1 MDRTA
6 WARVD
11 GYFMERL
18 GGDDPVMEAVLA
30 ANAAGGLPAI
40 DVSEAQGRFLSLM
53 VRATGAGRVL
63 EIGTLGG
70 YSTIWMAR
78 ALPAGGRIVT
88 IECALHHA
96 EIARGNLRRAGVEA
110 RVDLRVGPALD
121 MLPVIAAEGLGPFDL
136 VFIDADKPNNPAY
149 LDWALRLARRGGV
162 VLVDN
167 VVRGGRVVE
176 AESGDANVAGIRRM
190 VEMLRETEGVGATAI
205 QTVGAKGWD
214 GFVMAVAG

>member
-1 MDRTA
+1 
-6 WARVD
+6 
-11 GYFMERL
+11 
-18 GGDDPVMEAVLA
+18 
-30 ANAAGGLPAI
+30 
-40 DVSEAQGRFLSLM
+40 
-53 VRATGAGRVL
+53 
-63 EIGTLGG
+63 LGG

-88 IECALHHA
+88 IECAPHHA
-96 EIARGNLRRAGVEA
+96 EVARGNLRRAGVEA

-149 LDWALRLARRGGV
+149 LDWALRLVRRGGV
-162 VLVDN
+162 ILVDN

-176 AESGDANVAGIRRM
+176 AESGDANVAGTRRM
-190 VEMLRETEGVGATAI
+190 VEMLRGTEGVGATAI

-214 GFVMAVAG
+214 GFVIAVAG